1 MQLITTIDEM
11 AKTLNDGGGF
21 RKSRSGETQLITI
34 DEMAKTLND
43 GDGFRKSWSGET
55 ELITTIDEM
64 AKTLNDG
71 EQSDVAFLDFSKAF
85 DQDNHH
91 KLCLTLWCW
100 GNLLN

>member
-43 GDGFRKSWSGET
+43 GDGFRKS
-55 ELITTIDEM
+55 
-64 AKTLNDG
+64 
-71 EQSDVAFLDFSKAF
+71 
-85 DQDNHH
+85 
-91 KLCLTLWCW
+91 
-100 GNLLN
+100 